1 MLICKYFSK
10 TEDNKLLCITYS
22 DKGYMIKQNETGI
35 LYNEAIDIAELV
47 NNTYRPINYTYT
59 ETDTPIQVEEQTI
72 SNNDIL

>member
-1 MLICKYFSK
+1 MLICKYNSK

-35 LYNEAIDIAELV
+35 LYNEAVDIAELI

-59 ETDTPIQVEEQTI
+59 ETDIPINKEEVI
-72 SNNDIL
+72 VDNDTL